1 MLGLC
6 LGLFYCVFSRLKS
19 IRYGLSISARIE
31 EVPMNQNRFRN
42 DAKYSKEIE
51 YVYYLIFSNVC
62 QINSIL
68 GKRAKGSGSVEQ

>member
-1 MLGLC
+1 
-6 LGLFYCVFSRLKS
+6 
-19 IRYGLSISARIE
+19 
-31 EVPMNQNRFRN
+31 MNQNRFRN

-51 YVYYLIFSNVC
+51 YMYYLIFSNVC